1 MKAYCDGTNWTVEAK
16 VGFMGRFFFILGLML
31 CSLGAAAQGPLSGA
45 NGDCTL
51 GGQQVIVNGLASTG
65 TQPIGSTTVSV
76 GAGVLSSYPDCGVTV
91 FFTGTINKAP
101 IYSNNPSSSP
111 TPLDNPFTANADGSW
126 LFFTNQGC
134 YDITVGTGTGPTM
147 PTSRTYSDVCL
158 AGIGAGTVSNF
169 QVDQTI
175 GTILT
180 ASVANPTTSP
190 FLHFSVP
197 AAPPYTVYGNPQA
210 TSQVPNFSHLVTQ
223 QFPFTYSG
231 NTLQLATVGVTFS
244 HSAGTPVCEDNVGNL
259 KDIGCDN
266 VTGVS
271 SFNGRTGPVT
281 PQSGDYSV
289 GQVTGAAPNASPN
302 LSGDPTTPTGSFGDS
317 SNQIANDAFVAAAI
331 AGITD
336 AVISVNGHTGVVVL
350 GVSDISGAAPLAS
363 PAFTLI
369 PTAPTAGPNTT
380 GAQLATLNYVL
391 GQAASATPLVDG
403 TGTPGTS
410 LTYARAD
417 HVHPTDSSRA
427 PVNNPNFTGNVQGPS
442 YFSNGTKFTSSAGC
456 SETALVGGAG
466 AGQFTSGTTG
476 TCTTT
481 LTWGTGPSAPNHWS
495 CLVFDQTTKVLGF
508 VTGSTAGGVTVSVV
522 TTSGDIVVVAP
533 CEGY

>member
-1 MKAYCDGTNWTVEAK
+1 MTKVFIAFAVLFCAVE
-16 VGFMGRFFFILGLML
+16 
-31 CSLGAAAQGPLSGA
+31 SLAQGPLSGA
-45 NGDCTL
+45 NGDCAI
-51 GGQQVIVNGLASTG
+51 GGQQAIVNGLASTG
-65 TQPIGSTTVSV
+65 TQPIGTTTISI
-76 GAGVLSSYPDCGVTV
+76 GAGVLSSYPNCSVAV
-91 FFTGTINKAP
+91 FLTGTVTKAS

-111 TPLDNPFTANADGSW
+111 TPLTNPFTANADGSYN
-126 LFFTNQGC
+126 FFTNQGC
-134 YDITVGTGTGPTM
+134 YDITVGTGTGPTL

-158 AGIGAGTVSNF
+158 AGIGAGTVSSF
-169 QVDQTI
+169 QADQTV
-175 GTILT
+175 GSILT
-180 ASVANPTTSP
+180 TSVANPTMNP

-197 AAPPYTVYGNPQA
+197 AAPPYTVYGNPQGI
-210 TSQVPNFSHLVTQ
+210 SQVPTLSQLVTQ
-223 QFPFTYSG
+223 QLPFTYSG
-231 NTLQLATVGVTFS
+231 NTLQLMTVGVNLS
-244 HSAGTPVCEDNVGNL
+244 HVAGTPLCEDGVGNA
-259 KDIGCDN
+259 KDSGCNN
-266 VTGVS
+266 VTGVA

-289 GQVTGAAPNASPN
+289 GQVTGAAPLASPN
-302 LSGDPTTPTGSFGDS
+302 LSGDPTTPTGTFGDS
-317 SNQIANDAFVAAAI
+317 STQIANNQFVAAAV
-331 AGITD
+331 A
-336 AVISVNGHTGVVVL
+336 AVTAPVTSVNGHVGVVVL
-350 GVSDISGAAPLAS
+350 GIADIAGAAPLAS

-369 PTAPTAGPNTT
+369 PTAPTAAPNTT
-380 GAQLATLNYVL
+380 GVQLATLNYVL

-417 HVHPTDSSRA
+417 HVHPTDTSRA
-427 PVNNPNFTGNVQGPS
+427 ATNNPNLTGNVQGPS
-442 YFSNGTKFTSSAGC
+442 YFSNGTTFTSSAGC

-481 LTWGTGPSAPNHWS
+481 LTWGAGPSAPNHWG
-495 CLVFDQTTKVLGF
+495 CLVVDQTTKVMGF